1 MSIYL
6 ILSYCAVFMISVPL
20 SISLIRYRHLH
31 TEMKILAALLLVAA
45 ITELVA
51 NVLAEYRIN
60 NLPILHF
67 YSVLEFGFLA
77 TIYYHYFH
85 PLIHR
90 AVYHW
95 SIIIFALFALFN
107 ALYIQRITGFNTYPL
122 ILESIVMACLAL
134 LFFRRALKLQ
144 QALHIERTP
153 MFWFSA
159 GHLIYFAGNL
169 SVFAFSNFIL
179 EISNQLHEAVW
190 GIHSVLLIL
199 LYINYSI
206 ALMCR

>member
-1 MSIYL
+1 
-6 ILSYCAVFMISVPL
+6 
-20 SISLIRYRHLH
+20 
-31 TEMKILAALLLVAA
+31 
-45 ITELVA
+45 
-51 NVLAEYRIN
+51 
-60 NLPILHF
+60 
-67 YSVLEFGFLA
+67 
-77 TIYYHYFH
+77 
-85 PLIHR
+85 
-90 AVYHW
+90 
-95 SIIIFALFALFN
+95 
-107 ALYIQRITGFNTYPL
+107 
-122 ILESIVMACLAL
+122 MACLAL

-153 MFWFSA
+153 MFWFNA

-199 LYINYSI
+199 LYISYSI